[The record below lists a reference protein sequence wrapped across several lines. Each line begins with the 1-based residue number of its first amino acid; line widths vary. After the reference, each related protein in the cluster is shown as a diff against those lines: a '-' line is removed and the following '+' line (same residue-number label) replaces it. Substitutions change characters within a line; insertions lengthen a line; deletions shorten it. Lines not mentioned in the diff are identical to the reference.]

1 MDRQACLK
9 DKGGKYELMYGD
21 CLESDWKQFRKK
33 VPVWQEAYM
42 ERLVE
47 EYQAILRSKEN
58 ASEKFWTLEKRIAK
72 DKHNPG
78 VVIDMRR
85 SQMRNDIVYLLQY
98 GVIVLEDLEGFSQA
112 LQDDVTGI
120 LESLNRE

>member
-1 MDRQACLK
+1 
-9 DKGGKYELMYGD
+9 MYSD

-33 VPVWQEAYM
+33 VPVWQETYM

-47 EYQAILRSKEN
+47 EYQTILCSKEN

-78 VVIDMRR
+78 VIIDMRR
-85 SQMRNDIVYLLQY
+85 SQMRNDILYLLQY
-98 GVIVLEDLEGFSQA
+98 GVITLGDLGDFSQE
-112 LQDDVTGI
+112 LQESMAWCTGNF
-120 LESLNRE
+120 EKG

>member
-1 MDRQACLK
+1 
-9 DKGGKYELMYGD
+9 MYSD

-47 EYQAILRSKEN
+47 EYQAILCSKEN
-58 ASEKFWTLEKRIAK
+58 ASEKFWILEKRVSK

-78 VVIDMRR
+78 VVMDMRR
-85 SQMRNDIVYLLQY
+85 SQMRDDILYLLQC
-98 GVIVLEDLEGFSQA
+98 GVITLGDLGDFSLE
-112 LQDDVTGI
+112 LQETMAWCM
-120 LESLNRE
+120 ENHEKRKT